1 MEPFLSEAKEDRA
14 QRPLGAFLLSAL
26 FAEVSAQAVR
36 LALLARADRVGGSTS
51 AVATVLFAEAFI
63 ALLIGILG
71 GPLLDRYD
79 PRWGAILSNLWRGA
93 CTISL
98 LWVESFSSLV
108 LFAGL
113 FALGDGL
120 YVPARSSMVAR
131 LAGVDGV
138 LALNSK
144 VGAAQGLALVLG
156 PIAWTVANHF
166 GGPSIVP
173 VILGVSF
180 FLSGFLLVGVR
191 TDYGV
196 ASLGY
201 FEELKTGLSFVAKS
215 PVIRMGL
222 FLFGLAVL
230 LVGGFYPLLPSIA
243 TQNSPGNTENGM
255 GAMVVGLGIGG
266 VSGAVLAPRLVSRFG
281 RGRVA
286 IFTVILDGAFFAGL
300 SVVWGLFG
308 VSLWMLGW
316 GVVILVSLIAFTT
329 LFQEE
334 SPLELR
340 GRVLALLPP
349 LQGAGTALAF
359 ALVAIFASGFSL
371 RQITLLGGLG
381 LITVTLVL
389 WALPVG
395 RGFAKSGKES

>member
-1 MEPFLSEAKEDRA
+1 MSEATEPQPSPR
-14 QRPLGAFLLSAL
+14 LGAFLLSAL
-26 FAEVSAQAVR
+26 FAEVAVQAVR
-36 LALLARADRVGGSTS
+36 LALLARADRVGGDTS
-51 AVATVLFAEAFI
+51 AVATVLFAEAAI
-63 ALLIGILG
+63 ALLVGVLG

-79 PRWGAILSNLWRGA
+79 PRWAGVLANLWRAG
-93 CTISL
+93 CTLSL

-131 LAGVDGV
+131 LAGEGGV

-156 PIAWTVANHF
+156 PVAWAAANQL
-166 GGPSIVP
+166 GGPEV
-173 VILGVSF
+173 VLWALAVSF
-180 FLSGFLLVGVR
+180 FLSGLLLVGVN
-191 TDYGV
+191 TKQGV
-196 ASLGY
+196 RGLGY
-201 FEELKTGLSFVAKS
+201 LSELQAGLAFVARTS
-215 PVIRMGL
+215 VIRVGL

-230 LVGGFYPLLPSIA
+230 LAGGFYPLLPSIA
-243 TQNSPGNTENGM
+243 AANSPGATEAGM
-255 GAMVVGLGIGG
+255 GAMVVGLGVGG
-266 VSGAVLAPRLVSRFG
+266 LFGAGLAPRIISRLG

-286 IFTVILDGAFFAGL
+286 LFTVLLDGVCFAGL
-300 SVVWGLFG
+300 SVEWGLWG
-308 VSLWMLGW
+308 VASWMFGW
-316 GVVILVSLIAFTT
+316 GFVILVSLIAFTT

-334 SPLELR
+334 APLELR

-359 ALVAIFASGFSL
+359 ALVAIFARGFSAA
-371 RQITLLGGLG
+371 QITRLGGLG
-381 LITVTLVL
+381 LVGITLLL

-395 RGFAKSGKES
+395 GGFVRSGKDS